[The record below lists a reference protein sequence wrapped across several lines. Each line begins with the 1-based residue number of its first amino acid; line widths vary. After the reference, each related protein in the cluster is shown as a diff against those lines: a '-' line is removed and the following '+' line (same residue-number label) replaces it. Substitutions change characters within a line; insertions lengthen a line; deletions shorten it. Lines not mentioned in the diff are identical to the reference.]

1 LSISLQPSRKFRK
14 SLEIN
19 CLTTWLKCGILFTVK
34 GGDKM
39 IETFIGSL
47 LGAIIGIMI
56 SHTFL
61 HDKGE

>member
-1 LSISLQPSRKFRK
+1 M
-14 SLEIN
+14 
-19 CLTTWLKCGILFTVK
+19 WYTVYSE

-39 IETFIGSL
+39 IGTFIGSL

>member
-1 LSISLQPSRKFRK
+1 MNKIKIATVGLCAAAVVS
-14 SLEIN
+14 
-19 CLTTWLKCGILFTVK
+19 CGNNTGNGALIGA
-34 GGDKM
+34 GG
-39 IETFIGSL
+39 GAV